1 MATKAMDMSEEL
13 SKPSH
18 PRWFTVGM
26 GIGAAMLLALLFGMY
41 RILIVGHDTLAT
53 SDDVP
58 WNIFVVVYAF
68 GISSIGLSYIASLG
82 LLLGFKSFDVLA
94 RRSLFLAL
102 ILAPAAMSSIILDMG
117 NPLRAPFIFFF
128 ASPTSA
134 LAIVAIS
141 ITAYVVLIALEF
153 YYLLKRG
160 HHSQIVKVL
169 AVGTFLLATIA
180 HSHLGAIFGMT
191 TAKDLWSGPYYPIYF
206 LISAFTTS
214 AAIIIPVT
222 VVTYRMRGMQMSAN
236 LIDGL
241 TAAGKLLIGLL
252 LITIFTSYWKLY
264 SGAYAGKSEVKML
277 FSGAYAMNFWLF
289 EVVIG
294 FVIPLF
300 MLLVSMRAESVRRA
314 NLMAAASVFAL
325 VGLFVSRY
333 DFVIIGQLITSS
345 SKLLSGIGS
354 GGDYMM
360 QLASYSPNITEILTS
375 IGLLGITW
383 VAYLAGV
390 RYIDLDE
397 DEQ

>member
-1 MATKAMDMSEEL
+1 
-13 SKPSH
+13 
-18 PRWFTVGM
+18 
-26 GIGAAMLLALLFGMY
+26 
-41 RILIVGHDTLAT
+41 
-53 SDDVP
+53 
-58 WNIFVVVYAF
+58 
-68 GISSIGLSYIASLG
+68 
-82 LLLGFKSFDVLA
+82 
-94 RRSLFLAL
+94 
-102 ILAPAAMSSIILDMG
+102 
-117 NPLRAPFIFFF
+117 
-128 ASPTSA
+128 
-134 LAIVAIS
+134 
-141 ITAYVVLIALEF
+141 
-153 YYLLKRG
+153 
-160 HHSQIVKVL
+160 
-169 AVGTFLLATIA
+169 
-180 HSHLGAIFGMT
+180 
-191 TAKDLWSGPYYPIYF
+191 
-206 LISAFTTS
+206 
-214 AAIIIPVT
+214 
-222 VVTYRMRGMQMSAN
+222 
-236 LIDGL
+236 
-241 TAAGKLLIGLL
+241 
-252 LITIFTSYWKLY
+252 
-264 SGAYAGKSEVKML
+264 ML